1 MRLLEKNQLEG
12 MINPAKAEKQTEI
25 SVYFSTYGKILFGK
39 FLKWQISQFMS
50 NTDISRFIL
59 HREGN

>member
-12 MINPAKAEKQTEI
+12 MTNPAKAEKQTEI

-39 FLKWQISQFMS
+39 FLKWQISQF
-50 NTDISRFIL
+50 L
-59 HREGN
+59 YVKY